1 MLCTECGCEMNR
13 VLKTYRKVN
22 GSGEDVIERVRQ
34 CQGCGFPWVTEEK
47 VRENGVNKG
56 GDAMI

>member
-1 MLCTECGCEMNR
+1 MNR